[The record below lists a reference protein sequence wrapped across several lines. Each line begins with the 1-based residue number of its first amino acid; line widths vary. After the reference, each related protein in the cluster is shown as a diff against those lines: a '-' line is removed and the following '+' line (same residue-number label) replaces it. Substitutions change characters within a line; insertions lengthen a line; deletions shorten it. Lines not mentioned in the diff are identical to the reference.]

1 MQLYSGQKDVGGS
14 GMCNFQELSLK
25 EKDVH
30 FSSFLLPA
38 GWKAHIIAGA
48 GTAILDHM
56 LEGSY

>member
-1 MQLYSGQKDVGGS
+1 
-14 GMCNFQELSLK
+14 MCNFQELSLE

-30 FSSFLLPA
+30 FSSFLLPS
-38 GWKAHIIAGA
+38 GWNAYIIAGA